1 MTTMAASSS
10 RATGSGRGP
19 VLIVEDESDIASL
32 IQFHLAREGFQTQV
46 APSGRVALQMIEQT
60 RPELVVLDIML
71 PDLDGLEV
79 CRKLKRDPATS
90 TIPILMVSARGE
102 ESDIVVGLELGAEDY
117 VTKPFS
123 PRVLV
128 ARAKAVLRRRE
139 ANASS
144 HISLAGGAIL
154 IDPARHTVTLDGK
167 PLDLTLTQYNL
178 LHFLAVRPGFVRT
191 RDQLVSAVRG
201 EGTVLSSRAID
212 VHVAALR
219 QRLGAYGEVIETV
232 RGVGY
237 RVSEDKG
244 APVA

>member
-1 MTTMAASSS
+1 MMATETARQRSNS
-10 RATGSGRGP
+10 AAAAGRGY

-32 IQFHLAREGFQTQV
+32 MQFHLSREGYQTQI
-46 APSGRVALQMIEQT
+46 ASTGRLALQAIA
-60 RPELVVLDIML
+60 RAKPELVVLDIML

-90 TIPILMVSARGE
+90 TVPILMVSARGE
-102 ESDIVVGLELGAEDY
+102 ESDIVVGLEMGAEDY

-139 ANASS
+139 AAPSTLLK
-144 HISLAGGAIL
+144 LAGGAIE
-154 IDPARHTVTLDGK
+154 IDPARHSVTLDGR

-178 LHFLAVRPGFVRT
+178 LKFMAQRPGFVRT

-219 QRLGAYGEVIETV
+219 QRLGPYAEVIETV

-237 RVSEDKG
+237 RDRKSV
-244 APVA
+244 V